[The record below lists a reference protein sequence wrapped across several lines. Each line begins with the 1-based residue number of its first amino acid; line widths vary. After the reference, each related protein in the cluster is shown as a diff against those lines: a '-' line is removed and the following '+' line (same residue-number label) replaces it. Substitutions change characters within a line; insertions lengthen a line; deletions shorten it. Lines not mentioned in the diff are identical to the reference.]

1 MYANIYIKLIV
12 DWQLFFLFHL
22 RFSRLRQ
29 CNIITRCI
37 DRIKLLTSDYV
48 LELDQSFSV
57 NFQSMHSE

>member
-29 CNIITRCI
+29 CNIRCI

-48 LELDQSFSV
+48 LELDQSFSA